1 MTVVREAGEVRLN
14 RMMLAGAVFAFVA
27 GVVGYHWQ
35 DGSVLASLGLLAVG
49 VLAALALALL
59 SPAGKDF
66 IGFSRE
72 SIDEAKRVV
81 WPTRKETI
89 QMTLV
94 IFVVVFIASLF
105 LWLTDKALE
114 WVLYDLLLGWRD

>member
-1 MTVVREAGEVRLN
+1 
-14 RMMLAGAVFAFVA
+14 MMLAGAVAAFVA
-27 GVVGYHWQ
+27 GVIGYHWQ
-35 DGSVLASLGLLAVG
+35 ERSLVLSLGLLLLGIAIAV
-49 VLAALALALL
+49 VLVLL
-59 SPAGKDF
+59 SPAGRDL
-66 IGFSRE
+66 IVFSRE
-72 SIDEAKRVV
+72 SIAEAQRVV

-94 IFVVVFIASLF
+94 IFAVVFIASLF